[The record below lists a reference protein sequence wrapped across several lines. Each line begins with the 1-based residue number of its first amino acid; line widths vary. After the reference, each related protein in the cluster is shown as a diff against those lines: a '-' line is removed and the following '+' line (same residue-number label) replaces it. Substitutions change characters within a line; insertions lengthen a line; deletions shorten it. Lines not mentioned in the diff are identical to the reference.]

1 MNSTYLAGSLVR
13 VATYAGTALSPV
25 GGFCDSGGSPGDP
38 AQVTLKYQPGTGD
51 TPVVTVTYPA
61 SPIIRDGAGLYHA
74 DLDTAGYPTDT
85 WTYLWEGSGGVQAAA
100 EAAFGVQ
107 AVPF

>member
-25 GGFCDSGGSPGDP
+25 GGFRDSAGNLGDP
-38 AQVTLKYQPGTGD
+38 EQVVLKYRPGTAAE
-51 TPVVTVTYPA
+51 VVIVTYPA
-61 SPIIRDGAGLYHA
+61 LPIIRDDAGLYRA
-74 DLDTAGYPTDT
+74 DLDTTGFPTDT
-85 WTYLWEGSGGVQAAA
+85 WTYVWEGSGGVQAAA

>member
-13 VATYAGTALSPV
+13 VATYAGTAASPV
-25 GGFCDSGGSPGDP
+25 GGFCDSAGNLGDP
-38 AQVTLKYQPGTGD
+38 AQVVLKYRPGAAAM
-51 TPVVTVTYPA
+51 VVTVTYPA
-61 SPIIRDGAGLYHA
+61 APVTRDGAGLYHA
-74 DLDTAGYPTDT
+74 DLDTTGFPTDT
-85 WTYLWEGSGGVQAAA
+85 WTYVWEGSGGVQAAA

>member
-13 VATYAGTALSPV
+13 VATYAGSVTSPV
-25 GGFCDSGGSPGDP
+25 GGFCDSGGSLGDP
-38 AQVTLKYQPGTGD
+38 VQVTLKYRPGVAAE
-51 TPVVTVTYPA
+51 VVTVTYPNA
-61 SPIIRDGAGLYHA
+61 LITRDGTGLYHA
-74 DLDTAGYPTDT
+74 DLDTTGFPTDT
-85 WTYLWEGSGGVQAAA
+85 WTYVWEGSGGVQAAA